1 MTSRPGFFR
10 SLKIT
15 YAGQLVDPGR
25 CIRRMRTNLGWSQ
38 SELAKRANLTP
49 GYISQIELNKI
60 EAPTRTYQAIARAM
74 GLRLDQMWG
83 LA

>member
-1 MTSRPGFFR
+1 MSNHPGFFK

-25 CIRRMRTNLGWSQ
+25 RIRICRTNLDWSQ

-49 GYISQIELNKI
+49 AYISSLELNRY
-60 EAPTRTYQAIARAM
+60 EAPTRTYEAIARAM
-74 GLRLDQMWG
+74 GLRLDQLWG